1 MCPKYVVITGQII
14 TTEQDRA
21 NNFLE
26 EFLSFKNNLDAMT
39 TRPHIYVTYE
49 HCRGKCKKKTESCRD
64 NTVRENDCFHGS
76 GACAFLVIFAAVAS
90 FALSVFAANASDLT
104 PSQTLLSMKV
114 VVAC

>member
-14 TTEQDRA
+14 TTEQDKA

-39 TRPHIYVTYE
+39 TRPHICSIRTLQGQVQKE
-49 HCRGKCKKKTESCRD
+49 NRELPRQCREGKL
-64 NTVRENDCFHGS
+64 TVSSS